1 MSNLTLSSVFPR
13 TLNCMHVTHKE
24 GGRAANSPFLWILRY
39 VLQSHLLRKL
49 IHLTMTPGN
58 EDVPVPVVPID
69 MLAQT
74 SDTVSLAG
82 GIDEETEV

>member
-1 MSNLTLSSVFPR
+1 M
-13 TLNCMHVTHKE
+13 
-24 GGRAANSPFLWILRY
+24 A
-39 VLQSHLLRKL
+39 
-49 IHLTMTPGN
+49 PGN

-74 SDTVSLAG
+74 SDAVSLAG